1 MLQDSCVNAQAQREL
16 AGKLLASSLGSN
28 HHKPPTDGDG
38 MSTDLFDNPMGLQG
52 FEFVEFAAPEANT
65 LEPFFEKLG
74 FSLVAKH
81 RSKDVVLYRQGDINF
96 IVNREPNSPAA
107 YFAAEHGPSACG
119 LAFRV
124 KDSHKAYARALEL
137 GAQPIEIAT
146 GPMELRLPAI
156 KGIGGAPLYLI
167 DRFED
172 GKSIYDIDFE
182 FIEGVERHPV
192 GHGLKVIDHLT
203 HNVYRGRMTF
213 WANFYEKIFNF
224 REIRYFDI
232 QGEYTGLTSKA
243 LTAPDGKIR
252 IPLNEESSKG
262 SGQIEEYLMK
272 FNGEGIQHIAL
283 LSDNLVDTID
293 QLGLAGVPLMT
304 APNDVYYEMLET
316 RLPGHGEPISELQAR
331 GILLDGTT
339 EGGTPRLLLQIF
351 SQTAFGGPVFFEF
364 IQRKGDY
371 SDGFGE
377 GNFKAL
383 FQSIERDQVRRGVLQ
398 TA

>member
-1 MLQDSCVNAQAQREL
+1 
-16 AGKLLASSLGSN
+16 
-28 HHKPPTDGDG
+28 
-38 MSTDLFDNPMGLQG
+38 
-52 FEFVEFAAPEANT
+52 
-65 LEPFFEKLG
+65 
-74 FSLVAKH
+74 
-81 RSKDVVLYRQGDINF
+81 
-96 IVNREPNSPAA
+96 
-107 YFAAEHGPSACG
+107 
-119 LAFRV
+119 
-124 KDSHKAYARALEL
+124 
-137 GAQPIEIAT
+137 
-146 GPMELRLPAI
+146 
-156 KGIGGAPLYLI
+156 
-167 DRFED
+167 
-172 GKSIYDIDFE
+172 
-182 FIEGVERHPV
+182 
-192 GHGLKVIDHLT
+192 
-203 HNVYRGRMTF
+203 
-213 WANFYEKIFNF
+213 F

-243 LTAPDGKIR
+243 LTAPDGRIR

-293 QLGLAGVPLMT
+293 ALGLAGVPLMS

-316 RLPGHGEPISELQAR
+316 RLPGHGEPTAELQAR

-339 EGGTPRLLLQIF
+339 EGGQPRLLLQIF
-351 SQTAFGGPVFFEF
+351 SETAFGGPVFFEF